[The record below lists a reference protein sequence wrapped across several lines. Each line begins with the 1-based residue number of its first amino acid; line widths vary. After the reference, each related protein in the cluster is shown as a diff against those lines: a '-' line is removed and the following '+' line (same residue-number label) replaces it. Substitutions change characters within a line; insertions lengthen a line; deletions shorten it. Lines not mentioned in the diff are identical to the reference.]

1 MFTGLCSQASM
12 KIGDSKWSDKFS
24 LDTVGSM
31 GTINCKAEDLTYQVG
46 SRFLLSYFL
55 EDRYSAMKV
64 VFQVLSR
71 DLIAS

>member
-1 MFTGLCSQASM
+1 M

-55 EDRYSAMKV
+55 EDR
-64 VFQVLSR
+64 
-71 DLIAS
+71 